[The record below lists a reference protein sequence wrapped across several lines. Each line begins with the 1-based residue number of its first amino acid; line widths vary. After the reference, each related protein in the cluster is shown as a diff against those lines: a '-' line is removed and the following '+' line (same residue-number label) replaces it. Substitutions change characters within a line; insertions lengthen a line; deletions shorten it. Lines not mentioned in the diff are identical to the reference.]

1 MEGRTS
7 TCNIRVQSFC
17 LCRFF
22 SIFFA
27 HFLCRCCCGRVSYV
41 NKVNVEEGYEIKNWK
56 LFINKESIPITQDD
70 LHNMRQKYI
79 NSCYNHKYY
88 CFKNARER
96 CNHLQCFHYETIKWK
111 GLVKHPVLYLL
122 VLNFYDAKKICKEII
137 AIRTLKTGN
146 KNWFYNENSPLDF
159 IFKLIVNQN
168 VQANYTELRYTEGSL
183 DNRINNI
190 CLVLEDFPREYISN
204 FQDEEKLI
212 LEKILTLHHSYK
224 VPLMYSVR

>member
-1 MEGRTS
+1 MM
-7 TCNIRVQSFC
+7 Q
-17 LCRFF
+17 
-22 SIFFA
+22 
-27 HFLCRCCCGRVSYV
+27 
-41 NKVNVEEGYEIKNWK
+41 
-56 LFINKESIPITQDD
+56 
-70 LHNMRQKYI
+70 
-79 NSCYNHKYY
+79 
-88 CFKNARER
+88 
-96 CNHLQCFHYETIKWK
+96 
-111 GLVKHPVLYLL
+111 
-122 VLNFYDAKKICKEII
+122 KKICKKII